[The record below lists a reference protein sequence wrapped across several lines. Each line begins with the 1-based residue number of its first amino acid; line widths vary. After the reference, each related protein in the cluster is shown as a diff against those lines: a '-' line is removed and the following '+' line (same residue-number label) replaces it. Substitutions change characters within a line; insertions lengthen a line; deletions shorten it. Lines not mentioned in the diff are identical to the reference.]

1 MTTTELRKQTIEK
14 VQALINIEKD
24 EFFSEKMISFIA
36 DLDMRIVKDD
46 LTEKQEQ
53 FLNDIAEIADKAISE
68 IDDDE
73 LRELVN
79 DFSDD
84 IDILDYRVWNT
95 ELKRRK

>member
-14 VQALINIEKD
+14 VQALINVEKD
-24 EFFSEKMISFIA
+24 ELFSEKMISFIA
-36 DLDMRIVKDD
+36 DLDMRIVKDE

-68 IDDDE
+68 INNDE
-73 LRELVN
+73 LNELAK

-84 IDILDYRVWNT
+84 TDSLDYQVWNT
-95 ELKRRK
+95 ELKRR